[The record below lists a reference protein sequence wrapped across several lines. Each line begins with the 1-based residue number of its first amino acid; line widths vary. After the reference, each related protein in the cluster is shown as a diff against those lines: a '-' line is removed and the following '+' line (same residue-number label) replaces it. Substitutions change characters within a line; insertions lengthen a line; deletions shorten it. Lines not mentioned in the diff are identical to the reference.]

1 MRHMDRRTD
10 RRIDDVGNGNGNGNG
25 SPTYLLP
32 LTSYPR
38 KRRKVRGQYSGRSC
52 GGQRIQST
60 EPADRLTPFLHVEE
74 RQRRAAQMMQMMNVS
89 TEINPP
95 IHPLSRAKA
104 TTKAGEREREREQ
117 MMNVSTLTNQPI
129 HRLASLPRKSYHSG
143 W

>member
-10 RRIDDVGNGNGNGNG
+10 RRTDDVGNGNGNGNG

-60 EPADRLTPFLHVEE
+60 ELAAWLHGSMLRKGRAGQDRAGQNMADDADDECEYLDR
-74 RQRRAAQMMQMMNVS
+74 
-89 TEINPP
+89 
-95 IHPLSRAKA
+95 
-104 TTKAGEREREREQ
+104 
-117 MMNVSTLTNQPI
+117 
-129 HRLASLPRKSYHSG
+129 
-143 W
+143 